1 MDNDRDE
8 EYDNAYNNIKDSAD
22 TQYTLYV
29 DKIESLKKYLDRD
42 VTDSLQITLVN
53 ASRNQGLFKERIL
66 KVLDNKLNAISEE
79 VKKFRETI
87 GSIHKIDE
95 NEEYGGKKHR
105 KNKNKNKT
113 TNKRSKTYRI
123 KKTHK
128 RRKY

>member
-1 MDNDRDE
+1 MDNDRNK
-8 EYDNAYNNIKDSAD
+8 EYDDAYNNLKDSTD
-22 TQYTLYV
+22 PQYSLYL

-42 VTDSLQITLVN
+42 VADSLQITLVN

-66 KVLDNKLNAISEE
+66 NVLDKKLNAISEE
-79 VKKFRETI
+79 VKRFRETI

-95 NEEYGGKKHR
+95 NEEYGGKR
-105 KNKNKNKT
+105 RRKNKT
-113 TNKRSKTYRI
+113 TNKRRKTRRI

>member
-8 EYDNAYNNIKDSAD
+8 EYDNAYNNIKDGAD
-22 TQYTLYV
+22 TQYNLYV

-42 VTDSLQITLVN
+42 VADSLQITLVN

-66 KVLDNKLNAISEE
+66 KVLDNKLNGISEE

-95 NEEYGGKKHR
+95 NEEYGGKR
-105 KNKNKNKT
+105 RRKNKNKT
-113 TNKRSKTYRI
+113 TNKHRKTRRI